1 MSTPGMLAVTMQPK
15 PELPP
20 AQFHEWYNNEHGPTR
35 LRLPQIFAN
44 GLRYRAADDQQP
56 EYLAAYD
63 VTRMSHLETDTYTT
77 LRANRSPREAETI
90 GQVDVTRH
98 FWDLVSEKKSPLFLP
113 IEQLTD
119 DEAAGLVLVVVELG
133 LKDHPDAET
142 ELLKWYNEEHA
153 EMLSKVPGW
162 LRTRLFKTSVL
173 DTKSGAKTLYYG
185 VHDYTKENGLGG
197 PEHKASMATPWRVKV
212 TDNYATLQGR
222 RLWSLFYTFGPAP
235 RDLSSL
241 SELPTATSAS
251 SFQSADGKTKTAN
264 EDGNPVIESFVT
276 IPSDCLVVPYRLEGN
291 PDPKA
296 PVIAFCNSLL
306 TSLHMWDGF
315 VSVLKK
321 ERPQYK
327 ILRYDA
333 RGRHAVPGQ
342 PPKPA
347 TLEMHADDL
356 AALLAAL
363 RIPRL
368 AALVGVSMGGA
379 TALRFALR
387 HGDKVDRFV
396 ACDFNAA
403 SSAANTSAWKE
414 RIALAESTATLE
426 DGKTTSP
433 GIQKLAGQ
441 TVARWFHPS
450 TGAETVRWMTDMVA
464 ANDVEGFRYG
474 CQALWDYDMKEEM
487 RGCAVPGL
495 LAVGEGDGKGA
506 LVKAMDGF
514 RGNLGEKGAELAIVP
529 ETGHLPMAENPGA
542 FWEKVQGFL

>member
-15 PELPP
+15 PGLPP

-35 LRLPQIFAN
+35 LRIPAIFAN

-56 EYLAAYD
+56 EFLAAYD
-63 VTRMSHLETDTYTT
+63 VARMSHLETDAYTT

-90 GQVDVTRH
+90 GQVDVMRH

-119 DEAAGLVLVVVELG
+119 DEAAGLQLVVVELG

-142 ELLKWYNEEHA
+142 ELLRWYNEEHA

-173 DTKSGAKTLYYG
+173 DTKGGARTIFYG

-197 PEHKASMATPWRVKV
+197 PEHKASMATPWRVRV

-222 RLWSLFYTFGPAP
+222 RIWSLFYTFGPAP
-235 RDLSSL
+235 RDLASL
-241 SELPTATSAS
+241 SELPAVTST
-251 SFQSADGKTKTAN
+251 FQSADGKTKTTNNNSDPA
-264 EDGNPVIESFVT
+264 IESFVT
-276 IPSDCLVVPYRLEGN
+276 LPSDGLVVPYRLEGN
-291 PDPKA
+291 PDPQA

-306 TSLHMWDGF
+306 TSLHMWDGL
-315 VSVLKK
+315 VSML
-321 ERPQYK
+321 ETQRPQYK

-333 RGRHAVPGQ
+333 RGRRAVPH
-342 PPKPA
+342 PPQPA

-356 AALLAAL
+356 AGVLEAL

-379 TALRFALR
+379 TTLKFALR
-387 HGDKVDRFV
+387 HGAKVDKFI

-403 SSAANTSAWKE
+403 SSEANTSAWKE
-414 RIALAESTATLE
+414 RITLAESTVTLD
-426 DGKTTSP
+426 DGTTTVP
-433 GIQKLAGQ
+433 GIQKLAGA
-441 TVARWFHPS
+441 TVQRWFHPN
-450 TGAETVRWMTDMVA
+450 TGPETVQWMTDMVA

-474 CQALWDYDMKEEM
+474 CQALWDYNMKEEM
-487 RGCAVPGL
+487 RECAVPGL
-495 LAVGEGDGKGA
+495 LVVGEGDGKGA

-514 RGNLGEKGAELAIVP
+514 RGNLGEKGAELAVVP
-529 ETGHLPMAENPGA
+529 ETGHLPMAENPQA
-542 FWEKVQGFL
+542 FWDKVQGFL